1 MLKMHL
7 MDIFL
12 QFLIFYHFENE
23 KLTETYKSLDWVK
36 INLYNLELLKK
47 KKIKC
52 SLNIDIKD
60 DDLSNDFAID
70 IFNIILLEVTDHKK
84 FSYKINWEKSPK
96 NIINEKKELVQ
107 LASIINYITNK
118 EDMGESGSFDELRL
132 DAFNKNLNA
141 KMMYKLDNKGKIFH
155 NIYLFTSESGET
167 FQKYIILKSIIIE
180 KRFEIIIKKVIIRN

>member
-12 QFLIFYHFENE
+12 QFLIFYLFENE
-23 KLTETYKSLDWVK
+23 KLAETYKSLDWFK

-96 NIINEKKELVQ
+96 NIINEKK
-107 LASIINYITNK
+107 N
-118 EDMGESGSFDELRL
+118 
-132 DAFNKNLNA
+132 
-141 KMMYKLDNKGKIFH
+141 
-155 NIYLFTSESGET
+155 
-167 FQKYIILKSIIIE
+167 
-180 KRFEIIIKKVIIRN
+180 